1 MTTIK
6 VPGKLF
12 LAGEFAATYS
22 GQASIVLAVN
32 RFMRFTIQPH
42 DNYQITS
49 DQLGIYPGLLFE
61 KENNPLND
69 DAWQIVTQACRTI
82 AAYLPATKIKHTQPF
97 QLQITSGLELDG
109 QKIGLGSSGATAV
122 GVCQALLM
130 YYQIPFTKYE
140 LFKLATL
147 TLFQLPHFQKGS
159 MGDVAAAVFGGI
171 VYYEKF
177 DTNWLTHQLST
188 TPLSNIVQNNWPQ
201 LQLKNLHQ
209 PKTWELLVAWTQ
221 SPADTQNSLQ
231 RLPVDPTTF
240 LSASQTTVKQVATAL
255 ENESWTAFQQAL
267 AQNQSEIITY
277 TKAANI
283 NYQTSQLDH
292 FLQLI
297 QTFAIPGKISGAGNG
312 DNALAWTKLQD
323 TTKRHAFIQACIKA
337 DLRPLP
343 LTIYHE

>member
-1 MTTIK
+1 MVTIQ

-22 GQASIVLAVN
+22 GQASIILAMN
-32 RFMRFTIQPH
+32 RFMRFTIRSRG
-42 DNYQITS
+42 NYQIIS
-49 DQLGIYPGLLFE
+49 DQLGIYPGPIFD
-61 KENNPLND
+61 KVSSPVRD
-69 DAWQIVTQACRTI
+69 DAWQIVIQACRTI
-82 AAYLPATKIKHTQPF
+82 ATYLPTTKIKQTQPF
-97 QLQITSGLELDG
+97 QLKITSGLELEG

-122 GVCQALLM
+122 GVCQALLT
-130 YYQIPFTKYE
+130 YYQVPFTKRE

-177 DTNWLTHQLST
+177 DTAWLTHQLST
-188 TPLSNIVQNNWPQ
+188 TPLSKIVQTNWPQ

-209 PKTWELLVAWTQ
+209 PPTWEPLVAWTRA
-221 SPADTQNSLQ
+221 PADTQSSLK

-240 LSASQTTVKQVATAL
+240 LSASQATVKQVAQAL
-255 ENESWTAFQQAL
+255 ENENWGAFQQAL
-267 AQNQSEIITY
+267 TQNQTEILTY
-277 TKAANI
+277 TQAANI
-283 NYQTSQLDH
+283 TYRTSQLDH
-292 FLQLI
+292 FLQLVK
-297 QTFAIPGKISGAGNG
+297 TFTVPGKISGAGNG
-312 DNALAWTKLQD
+312 DNAIAWTTTQD
-323 TTKRHAFIQACIKA
+323 KTKRHALIQACIKA